1 MQISDQDN
9 QRLHRKLPIDDDEKI
24 LGVYRHHWFAY
35 ASNWAVGIII
45 VIIIMALAIALT
57 SIVGGD
63 NGMAQHRGMI
73 IGIAASFSVLILL
86 GTCVPVYLRSQEQ
99 VVLTEEALLQMLQPS
114 LFASKIDQLN
124 LQHLTDVS
132 VRQGFMG
139 TMLGYGHITVET
151 PGEQDNY
158 EFYMLPDPHQVAKAI
173 VSAHENYNAA
183 LQAGRV
189 HTTIGEP
196 APAAAPQIDPEQY
209 QQFLEY
215 QRMVAQQKQEQA
227 AGQNVTAPEQ
237 PPAAYP
243 PSASTDGAPQ
253 DSSQPQ

>member
-9 QRLHRKLPIDDDEKI
+9 QRLHRKLPIDDDETI

-35 ASNWAVGIII
+35 ASNWVLGIVI
-45 VIIIMALAIALT
+45 VIIIMALAVALT
-57 SIVGGD
+57 SIAGSGA
-63 NGMAQHRGMI
+63 GMDQYKGVI
-73 IGIAASFSVLILL
+73 IGIAAGFSVLILL

-114 LFASKIDQLN
+114 LFASKIDQIN
-124 LQHLTDVS
+124 LQHITDVS

-139 TMLGYGHITVET
+139 TLLGYGHITVET

-183 LQAGRV
+183 LQAGRIR
-189 HTTIGEP
+189 TTLGE
-196 APAAAPQIDPEQY
+196 APAATEAPQIDPQQY

-215 QRMVAQQKQEQA
+215 QRMVEQQKREAQ
-227 AGQNVTAPEQ
+227 AGQQADGGEQ
-237 PPAAYP
+237 PP
-243 PSASTDGAPQ
+243 SRT
-253 DSSQPQ
+253 